1 MELKVDKV
9 FYREL
14 GKFLH
19 ETRSKR
25 DYSLRFLS
33 ELTGLSRSTLDK
45 YELGTA
51 RITDKNFKIIC
62 KALNVSSN
70 LKVEIK
76 AGFIND

>member
-1 MELKVDKV
+1 MELKVDKM

-19 ETRSKR
+19 EARSKR

-33 ELTGLSRSTLDK
+33 ELTGLSRTTLDK

-51 RITDKNFKIIC
+51 RITNKNFKLIC

-70 LKVEIK
+70 FKVEIK
-76 AGFIND
+76 TGITND